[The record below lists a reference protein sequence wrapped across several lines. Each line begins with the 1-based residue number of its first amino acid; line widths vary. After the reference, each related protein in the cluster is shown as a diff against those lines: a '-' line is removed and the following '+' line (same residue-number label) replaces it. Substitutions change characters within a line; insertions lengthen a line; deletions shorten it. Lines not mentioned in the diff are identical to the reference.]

1 MTYDIAIF
9 RINVNVNNFTGDSVL
24 SLQSVCLILLYIP
37 SRQQDISNQ
46 HSFMQIEEKQ
56 ITIHALQKIIN
67 NEIHVH
73 LSI

>member
-24 SLQSVCLILLYIP
+24 SLQSVCLTTRL
-37 SRQQDISNQ
+37 SNQ
-46 HSFMQIEEKQ
+46 PSFIQIEEKQ

-67 NEIHVH
+67 NKIHVH